1 MWISVVCVLR
11 GLAGNPRKIS
21 QMKKPTAKSKKSKKS
36 KKFFITHYSPLT
48 HLLLILIRLLRL
60 SGKSSRHNQHRHLA
74 QSADPFIHSSNH
86 AHTSRKPAQLTR
98 GIFNRKV
105 KEVKKVFPYSLL
117 TAHSFT
123 YLFDFFDFAVNS
135 LARNLRTTENFFQK
149 NTPKTPFFQHTA

>member
-1 MWISVVCVLR
+1 MSHNVPPNKKLR
-11 GLAGNPRKIS
+11 TS
-21 QMKKPTAKSKKSKKS
+21 
-36 KKFFITHYSPLT
+36 
-48 HLLLILIRLLRL
+48 

-86 AHTSRKPAQLTR
+86 AHTPRKPAQLTR

-105 KEVKKVFPYSLL
+105 EEVEKVKKVFHYSLL
-117 TAHSFT
+117 ITHRSLIYFL

-149 NTPKTPFFQHTA
+149 NTPKNAIPLDKNMRGW